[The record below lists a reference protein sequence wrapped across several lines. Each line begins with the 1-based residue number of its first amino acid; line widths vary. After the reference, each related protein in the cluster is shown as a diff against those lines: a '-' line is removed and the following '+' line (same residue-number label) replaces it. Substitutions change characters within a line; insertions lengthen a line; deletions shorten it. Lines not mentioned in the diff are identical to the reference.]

1 MRRNI
6 LAVIV
11 SVVSIMFSAG
21 VLPETTTQNY
31 HPKGKMPSKYT
42 VHWRIFIF
50 SAILALK
57 GL

>member
-1 MRRNI
+1 ME
-6 LAVIV
+6 ATMEHV
-11 SVVSIMFSAG
+11 
-21 VLPETTTQNY
+21 
-31 HPKGKMPSKYT
+31 KGQEHSQLQT